1 MFESGRG
8 HSTPPPST
16 KGMTMNRPDD
26 ATLNILGQM
35 VAGEFLDLGV
45 PQEWFIETLPSSMP
59 VLELS
64 EHSSNCA
71 LCLAQQPCRKSDDLE
86 LNARWVFADQL
97 IESLRN

>member
-1 MFESGRG
+1 
-8 HSTPPPST
+8 
-16 KGMTMNRPDD
+16 MNKPDD
-26 ATLNILGQM
+26 ATMNQLGQM

-45 PQEWFIETLPSSMP
+45 PQEWFIETLPSSLP

-71 LCLAQQPCRKSDDLE
+71 LCLAQQPCQKSDDLE